1 MPTTRREFIKRG
13 AGMVTLSL
21 VMPKIWLSGARA
33 QSNSTRRIF
42 VVIQLNGGNDGLNT
56 LIPYTDPNYS
66 SLRPGLSF
74 RDSDLKDDQ
83 GRSTIISNQFG
94 LHPSLGEIKD
104 LFDAGKVA
112 IVNGVGYPSPNL
124 SHFLSKDIW
133 ATANLNGGAG
143 NGWLGKYADQSL
155 SGQSDLSAVNIG
167 GALPKAFF
175 ADRVVVPSISNFA
188 NYTFQ
193 TDPRNQGDRN
203 NQIAAFNATNGRT
216 FPQGSFL
223 SALAGT
229 GVDALAGAQEV
240 STAVAGY
247 TSPVAYPTGAGQ
259 RGNQLANALKMA
271 AQLITTIPEAN
282 LLYVE
287 FGGFD
292 NHARQIGSDAEPSNK
307 LIGDHAILL
316 NDFSEAVKAFYDDMA
331 AHGLSDNV
339 VIMEWSEFGRRPQE
353 NASFGTDHGT
363 TSQMFVIGN
372 PVRGGLYGEQPSL
385 SPLDL
390 DRAGNMVFN
399 VDFRAVYATIL
410 DKWLGADSRTVL
422 GGSFEDVGFLG

>member
-21 VMPKIWLSGARA
+21 VMPKIWISGARA
-33 QSNSTRRIF
+33 QGNAARKIF

-56 LIPYTDPNYS
+56 LIPYTDSNYF
-66 SLRPGLSF
+66 SLRPDLSF
-74 RDSDLKDDQ
+74 RDSELKDDQ
-83 GRSTIISNQFG
+83 GRPTVISNQFG
-94 LHPSLGEIKD
+94 LHPALGEIKD
-104 LFDAGKVA
+104 LFDAGNVA

-133 ATANLNGGAG
+133 STANLNGGAG

-155 SGQSDLSAVNIG
+155 SGQSDLSAINIG

-175 ADRVVVPSISNFA
+175 ADEVVVPSISNFA

-203 NQIAAFNATNGRT
+203 NQVSAFNATNGRT

-223 SALAGT
+223 GALAGT

-240 STAVAGY
+240 ATAVAQY
-247 TSPVAYPTGAGQ
+247 TSPVTYPTGAGQ

-292 NHARQIGSDAEPSNK
+292 THARQVGSDAEPSNK

-331 AHGLSDNV
+331 AHGLADNV
-339 VIMEWSEFGRRPQE
+339 VIMEWSEFGRRPQG
-353 NASFGTDHGT
+353 NASFGSDHGT

-372 PVRGGLYGEQPSL
+372 PVHGGLYGEQPSL

-410 DKWLGADSRTVL
+410 DKWLGGDSQAVL
-422 GGSFEDVGFLG
+422 GSRFENLGFLG